1 MSEEQQSQPVAGQP
15 PQQPGQA
22 VPPQGYG
29 YPPQQPVPG
38 QAVPAHPGQ
47 GAPVQGAQPGYGYPP
62 QQPGFPGQPATAQTP
77 PPYQAPYNPAAF
89 GQYPGGQPP
98 VEGRYGPATFQ
109 NGAEEPD
116 WSAMAARHEAE
127 GRKKKRTVAVA
138 VALLATVAL
147 AGIAAVVIHVAGK
160 DEKPDNPA
168 APKVSSG
175 PSTPGGK
182 SGTPSAQP
190 TSPEAALAKAG
201 TDTAPMTVDTLFPE
215 AQITVDGRAYTRGA
229 TEFSDLCGNATN
241 NGLGAVLDAQK
252 CRGVYLATY
261 VSDGAV
267 VTVGV
272 AVFDSKGQ
280 ADKAEGAAAGNV
292 KVLVKDTVPKV
303 CPDVTKCDIGHK
315 AIGRYVSFT
324 TSGNRDLSPSAPD
337 KPAPRAAADVQKY
350 VLGVLT
356 ERGRAAMKSSG

>member
-1 MSEEQQSQPVAGQP
+1 MSEEQQPQPVAGQP
-15 PQQPGQA
+15 PQQQPGHG

-29 YPPQQPVPG
+29 YPPP
-38 QAVPAHPGQ
+38 Q
-47 GAPVQGAQPGYGYPP
+47 GAPGQPGYGYPPPQGASGQAGYGYPP
-62 QQPGFPGQPATAQTP
+62 QQPGFPGQPGTPQTP
-77 PPYQAPYNPAAF
+77 PPQGPYQSAAF

-98 VEGRYGPATFQ
+98 IEGRYGPATFQ
-109 NGAEEPD
+109 HGAEEPD
-116 WSAMAARHEAE
+116 WSALAARHEAE

-147 AGIAAVVIHVAGK
+147 GGIAAVVIHLAGK
-160 DEKPDNPA
+160 DEKPVNPA
-168 APKVSSG
+168 APKVSPGASG
-175 PSTPGGK
+175 SGAKT
-182 SGTPSAQP
+182 GTPSAQP

-201 TDTAPMTVDTLFPE
+201 TDTAPMSVDTLFPE
-215 AQITVDGRAYTRGA
+215 AQVTVDGRVYSRAA
-229 TEFSDLCGNATN
+229 TELADLCGNATN

-252 CRGVYLATY
+252 CRAVYLATY

-280 ADKAEGAAAGNV
+280 ADKVQSAATGNV

-303 CPDVTKCDIGHK
+303 CPDVAKCDTGHK

-324 TSGNRDLSPSAPD
+324 TSGNRDLSPAGAD
-337 KPAPRAAADVQKY
+337 KPAARAAADVQKY

-356 ERGRAAMKSSG
+356 ERGRAAMKSAG